1 MRNKRLASNPT
12 PRLSRPL
19 IVPRISPHIPAGRQQ
34 SCCLTTVGLLEP
46 LKSVVSDEGKELVL
60 HIKPKSEDGT
70 KECQALLDAMRSSSD
85 APVLGTLKD
94 KHEGKFYPVWQAAL
108 EASGI
113 ATADV
118 SSGVADLLSIK
129 DAAEVMNVKKA
140 SFLAAKVRGR
150 GRGRGRGSCARISR
164 PSA

>member
-1 MRNKRLASNPT
+1 MT
-12 PRLSRPL
+12 
-19 IVPRISPHIPAGRQQ
+19 
-34 SCCLTTVGLLEP
+34 
-46 LKSVVSDEGKELVL
+46 DEGKELVL
-60 HIKPKSEDGT
+60 HIKPKSEDGS
-70 KECQALLDAMRSSSD
+70 KECQALLDAVRSSSD

-118 SSGVADLLSIK
+118 SAGVADLLSIK

-140 SFLAAKVRGR
+140 SFLAAKVRS
-150 GRGRGRGSCARISR
+150 RGSGRCGLCMQQQAHRHQRRAAGGMGMGSSARSSR
-164 PSA
+164 GTGSRARPHAAAGLTASPRVEARAAVHRS